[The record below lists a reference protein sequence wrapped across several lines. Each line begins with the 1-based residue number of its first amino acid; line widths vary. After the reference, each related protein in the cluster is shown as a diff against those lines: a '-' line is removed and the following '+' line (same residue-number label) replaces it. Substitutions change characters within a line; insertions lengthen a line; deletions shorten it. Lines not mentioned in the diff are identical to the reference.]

1 MRVMTQHAHYSQLPR
16 HLVPQS
22 PPSLTASPTF
32 PLWSWQVTTSPLQS
46 IRTSPPV
53 FSPPHRRA
61 CTARG
66 SGEVGAGGAAVG
78 QPGRQGGCNVSLF
91 SRTPGAVIY
100 YRVFDTAAGSAAACN
115 TSHTDYSRYPGGGGI
130 YLPQPHQSVSA
141 YAANSPR
148 MVDSFEVF
156 WPGSDVLGDREA
168 EAVSLTRLTTQVF
181 ALSAP
186 HMSWRTCLLF
196 LGVCARASALT
207 V

>member
-115 TSHTDYSRYPGGGGI
+115 TSHTDYSRYPGGGGFI
-130 YLPQPHQSVSA
+130 FRSRTSPFLHTLQIAHAWWTALKFSGLGVMCSGIERQRQS
-141 YAANSPR
+141 R
-148 MVDSFEVF
+148 
-156 WPGSDVLGDREA
+156 
-168 EAVSLTRLTTQVF
+168 SLASRRRSL
-181 ALSAP
+181 LSAHHAHVMAYVSP
-186 HMSWRTCLLF
+186 LPRC
-196 LGVCARASALT
+196 VCSR
-207 V
+207 